1 MQQDADLELQTIV
14 DGIQNN
20 GFHIELLGYFCK
32 AAGSAYLFFLHT
44 SSPNLLKSA
53 KNDTEPK
60 KITTIKQKPQEEGK
74 QSPQRGKE
82 GSQPQYALQTVS
94 SPASPVA
101 LNWAST
107 GQTNIKPTESY
118 GC

>member
-1 MQQDADLELQTIV
+1 MLSSERARNENILALASQSLVGLCLWEHRQTMLYSFTQQDADPELQTIV

-20 GFHIELLGYFCK
+20 GFHIGLQGYFYK
-32 AAGSAYLFFLHT
+32 TAGFAYLFFLHT

-74 QSPQRGKE
+74 
-82 GSQPQYALQTVS
+82 
-94 SPASPVA
+94 
-101 LNWAST
+101 
-107 GQTNIKPTESY
+107 
-118 GC
+118 